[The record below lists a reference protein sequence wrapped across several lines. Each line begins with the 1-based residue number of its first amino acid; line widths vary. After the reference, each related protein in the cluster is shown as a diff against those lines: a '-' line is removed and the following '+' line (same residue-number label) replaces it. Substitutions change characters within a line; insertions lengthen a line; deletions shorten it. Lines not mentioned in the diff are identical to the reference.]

1 MNSKLCK
8 DLGIEFPLFAFSH
21 CRDVVAAV
29 TKAGGM
35 GVLGATNLSGEELEI
50 ELNWID
56 SQVNGLPYGV
66 DLIVPNNFVG
76 KGEDLTDEQMLEKI
90 PQSHKDFANSILE
103 KHGIKVDP
111 DELES
116 DRVNHLRFGKNM
128 TPEGA
133 SESLRVAFNHP
144 IKMIVNA
151 LGMPPKE
158 MVDMAKERNVL
169 VGALVGAKKHAIN
182 QVNAGVD
189 VLIVAGGEAGGH
201 CGEVSTMV
209 LIPEVYNAVK
219 DMKNVS
225 ILAAGGI
232 ATGSQMA
239 AAMAMGA
246 AGAWCGSVWLTT
258 TEAETNPIVKE
269 KMIAASSADTV
280 RSKSRTGKYSRQLR
294 SPWTDE
300 WENSDQVQ
308 PLPSP
313 VQPLVAE
320 PALRKLDKLSQAGN
334 QKAIELSTYWVG
346 QCVGLMNEVK
356 SAGEVV
362 QETNVKIINNKLI
375 VNFSDK
381 FKFRRGR
388 INCSLNDTD
397 GWRWFGLQF
406 SVKLD

>member
-8 DLGIEFPLFAFSH
+8 ELGIEFPLFAFSH

-29 TKAGGM
+29 TKAGGF
-35 GVLGATNLSGEELEI
+35 GVFGATNLSGPELEI

-56 SQVNGLPYGV
+56 SQVNGMPYGV

-76 KGEDLTDEQMLEKI
+76 KGENLSDEDMLGKI
-90 PQSHKDFANSILE
+90 PQSHKDFAHNILE
-103 KHGIKVDP
+103 NNGVDVDP
-111 DELES
+111 NELEE
-116 DRVNHLRFGKNM
+116 DRKNHLRFGKNM

-133 SESLRVAFNHP
+133 HESLRVAFNHP

-151 LGMPPKE
+151 LGMPPKK
-158 MVDMAKERNVL
+158 MVDMAKDAGVK

-182 QVNAGVD
+182 QINAGVD

-201 CGEVSTMV
+201 CGEVSSMV
-209 LIPEVYNAVK
+209 LIPEVYNAIK
-219 DMKNVS
+219 DIKDVP

-232 ATGSQMA
+232 ASGSQMA

-246 AGAWCGSVWLTT
+246 SGAWCGSVWLTT

-269 KMIAASSADTV
+269 KMLSASSADTV
-280 RSKSRTGKYSRQLR
+280 RSKSRTGKHSRQLR
-294 SPWTDE
+294 SPWTDA

-320 PALRKLDKLSQAGN
+320 PALRKLDKLSLAGN
-334 QKAIELSTYWVG
+334 KQAADLATYWVG
-346 QCVGLMNEVK
+346 QAVGLMNETK

-362 QETNVKIINNKLI
+362 Q
-375 VNFSDK
+375 D
-381 FKFRRGR
+381 FKTDFIEAYER
-388 INCSLNDTD
+388 LN
-397 GWRWFGLQF
+397 GALEEA
-406 SVKLD
+406 

>member
-8 DLGIEFPLFAFSH
+8 ELGIEFPLFAFSH

-29 TKAGGM
+29 TKAGGF
-35 GVLGATNLSGEELEI
+35 GVFGATNLSGPELEI

-56 SQVNGLPYGV
+56 SQVNGMPYGV

-76 KGEDLTDEQMLEKI
+76 KGENLSDEDMLGKV
-90 PQSHKDFANSILE
+90 PQSHKDFAHNILE
-103 KHGIKVDP
+103 NNGIDVDP
-111 DELES
+111 SELEE
-116 DRVNHLRFGKNM
+116 DRKNHLRFGKNM

-133 SESLRVAFNHP
+133 HESLTVAFNHP

-151 LGMPPKE
+151 LGMPPKQ
-158 MVDMAKERNVL
+158 MVDMAKDAGVK

-182 QVNAGVD
+182 QINAGVD
-189 VLIVAGGEAGGH
+189 ILIVAGGEAGGH
-201 CGEVSTMV
+201 CGEVSSMV
-209 LIPEVYNAVK
+209 LIPEVYNAIK
-219 DMKNVS
+219 DIKDVP

-232 ATGSQMA
+232 ASGSQMA

-246 AGAWCGSVWLTT
+246 SGAWCGSVWLTT

-269 KMIAASSADTV
+269 KMLSASSADTV
-280 RSKSRTGKYSRQLR
+280 RSKSRTGKHSRQLR
-294 SPWTDE
+294 SPWTDA

-320 PALRKLDKLSQAGN
+320 PALRKLDKLSLAGN
-334 QKAIELSTYWVG
+334 KQAADLATYWVG
-346 QCVGLMNEVK
+346 QAVGLMNETK

-362 QETNVKIINNKLI
+362 Q
-375 VNFSDK
+375 D
-381 FKFRRGR
+381 FKTDFIEAYER
-388 INCSLNDTD
+388 LN
-397 GWRWFGLQF
+397 GALEEA
-406 SVKLD
+406 

>member
-76 KGEDLTDEQMLEKI
+76 KGENLTDEQMLEKI

-111 DELES
+111 EELDS

-362 QETNVKIINNKLI
+362 Q
-375 VNFSDK
+375 D
-381 FKFRRGR
+381 FKEDFIEAYDR
-388 INCSLNDTD
+388 LNTTLED
-397 GWRWFGLQF
+397 
-406 SVKLD
+406 V

>member
-116 DRVNHLRFGKNM
+116 DRVIHLRFGKNM

-362 QETNVKIINNKLI
+362 Q
-375 VNFSDK
+375 D
-381 FKFRRGR
+381 FKEDFIEAYDR
-388 INCSLNDTD
+388 LNTTLED
-397 GWRWFGLQF
+397 
-406 SVKLD
+406 V

>member
-8 DLGIEFPLFAFSH
+8 ELGIEFPLFAFSH

-29 TKAGGM
+29 TKAGGF
-35 GVLGATNLSGEELEI
+35 GVFGATNLSGPELEI

-56 SQVNGLPYGV
+56 SQVNGMPYGV

-76 KGEDLTDEQMLEKI
+76 KDENLSDEDMLGKV
-90 PQSHKDFANSILE
+90 PQSHKDFAHNILE
-103 KHGIKVDP
+103 NNGIDVDP
-111 DELES
+111 NELEE
-116 DRVNHLRFGKNM
+116 DRKNHLRFGKNM

-133 SESLRVAFNHP
+133 HESLTVAFNHP

-151 LGMPPKE
+151 LGMPPKQ
-158 MVDMAKERNVL
+158 MVDMAKDAGVK

-182 QVNAGVD
+182 QINAGVD
-189 VLIVAGGEAGGH
+189 ILIVAGGEAGGH
-201 CGEVSTMV
+201 CGEVSSMV
-209 LIPEVYNAVK
+209 LIPEVYNAIK
-219 DMKNVS
+219 DIKDVP

-232 ATGSQMA
+232 ASGSQMA

-246 AGAWCGSVWLTT
+246 SGAWCGSVWLTT

-269 KMIAASSADTV
+269 KMLSASSTDTV
-280 RSKSRTGKYSRQLR
+280 RSKSRTGKHSRQLR
-294 SPWTDE
+294 SPWTDA

-320 PALRKLDKLSQAGN
+320 PALRKLDKLSLAGN
-334 QKAIELSTYWVG
+334 KQAADLATYWVG
-346 QCVGLMNEVK
+346 QAVGLMNETK

-362 QETNVKIINNKLI
+362 Q
-375 VNFSDK
+375 D
-381 FKFRRGR
+381 FKTDFIEAYER
-388 INCSLNDTD
+388 LN
-397 GWRWFGLQF
+397 GALEEA
-406 SVKLD
+406 

>member
-269 KMIAASSADTV
+269 KMIGASSADTV

-362 QETNVKIINNKLI
+362 Q
-375 VNFSDK
+375 D
-381 FKFRRGR
+381 FKEDFIEAYDR
-388 INCSLNDTD
+388 LNTTLED
-397 GWRWFGLQF
+397 
-406 SVKLD
+406 V

>member
-8 DLGIEFPLFAFSH
+8 ELGIEFPLFAFSH

-29 TKAGGM
+29 TKAGGF
-35 GVLGATNLSGEELEI
+35 GVFGATNLSGPELEI

-56 SQVNGLPYGV
+56 SQVNGMPYGV

-76 KGEDLTDEQMLEKI
+76 KGENLTDEDMLGKI
-90 PQSHKDFANSILE
+90 PQSHKDFAQNILQTN
-103 KHGIKVDP
+103 GIEVDP
-111 DELES
+111 NELDE
-116 DRVNHLRFGKNM
+116 DRKNHLRFGKNM

-133 SESLRVAFNHP
+133 QESLKVAFNHP

-151 LGMPPKE
+151 LGMPPKQ
-158 MVDMAKERNVL
+158 MVDMARDAGVK

-182 QVNAGVD
+182 QINAGVD

-201 CGEVSTMV
+201 CGEVSSMV
-209 LIPEVYNAVK
+209 LIPEVFNAIK
-219 DMKNVS
+219 DIKDVP

-232 ATGSQMA
+232 ASGSQMA

-246 AGAWCGSVWLTT
+246 SGAWCGSVWLTT

-269 KMIAASSADTV
+269 KMLSASSADTV
-280 RSKSRTGKYSRQLR
+280 RSKSRTGKHSRQLR
-294 SPWTDE
+294 SPWTDA

-320 PALRKLDKLSQAGN
+320 PALRKLDKLSLAGN
-334 QKAIELSTYWVG
+334 KQAADLATYWVG
-346 QCVGLMNEVK
+346 QAVGLMNETK

-362 QETNVKIINNKLI
+362 Q
-375 VNFSDK
+375 D
-381 FKFRRGR
+381 FKADFIEAYERLTGA
-388 INCSLNDTD
+388 
-397 GWRWFGLQF
+397 
-406 SVKLD
+406 VEEA

>member
-362 QETNVKIINNKLI
+362 Q
-375 VNFSDK
+375 D
-381 FKFRRGR
+381 FKEDFIEAYDR
-388 INCSLNDTD
+388 LNTTLED
-397 GWRWFGLQF
+397 
-406 SVKLD
+406 V

>member
-8 DLGIEFPLFAFSH
+8 NLGIEFPLFAFSH

-111 DELES
+111 EELDS
-116 DRVNHLRFGKNM
+116 DRINHLRFGKNM

-219 DMKNVS
+219 HIKDVS

-362 QETNVKIINNKLI
+362 Q
-375 VNFSDK
+375 D
-381 FKFRRGR
+381 FKEDFIEAYDR
-388 INCSLNDTD
+388 LNTTLED
-397 GWRWFGLQF
+397 
-406 SVKLD
+406 V

>member
-8 DLGIEFPLFAFSH
+8 ELGIEFPLFAFSH

-29 TKAGGM
+29 TKAGGF
-35 GVLGATNLSGEELEI
+35 GVFGATNLSGPELEI

-56 SQVNGLPYGV
+56 SQVNGMPYGV

-76 KGEDLTDEQMLEKI
+76 KGENLSDEDMLGKI
-90 PQSHKDFANSILE
+90 PQSHKDFAHNILE
-103 KHGIKVDP
+103 NNGIDVDP
-111 DELES
+111 NELEE
-116 DRVNHLRFGKNM
+116 DRKNHLRFGKNM

-133 SESLRVAFNHP
+133 HESLAVAFNHP

-151 LGMPPKE
+151 LGMPPKQ
-158 MVDMAKERNVL
+158 MVDMAKDAGVK

-182 QVNAGVD
+182 QINAGVD

-201 CGEVSTMV
+201 CGEVSSMV
-209 LIPEVYNAVK
+209 LIPEVYNAIK
-219 DMKNVS
+219 DIKDVP

-232 ATGSQMA
+232 ASGSQMA

-246 AGAWCGSVWLTT
+246 SGAWCGSVWLTT

-269 KMIAASSADTV
+269 KMLSASSADTV
-280 RSKSRTGKYSRQLR
+280 RSKSRTGKHSRQLR
-294 SPWTDE
+294 SPWTDA

-313 VQPLVAE
+313 VQPLEAE
-320 PALRKLDKLSQAGN
+320 PPLRKLDKLSLAGN
-334 QKAIELSTYWVG
+334 KQAADLATYWVG
-346 QCVGLMNEVK
+346 QAVGLMNETK

-362 QETNVKIINNKLI
+362 Q
-375 VNFSDK
+375 D
-381 FKFRRGR
+381 FKTDFIEAYER
-388 INCSLNDTD
+388 LN
-397 GWRWFGLQF
+397 GALEE
-406 SVKLD
+406 V

>member
-111 DELES
+111 EELDS
-116 DRVNHLRFGKNM
+116 DRINHLRFGKNM

-158 MVDMAKERNVL
+158 MVDIAKERNVL

-219 DMKNVS
+219 HMKDVS

-362 QETNVKIINNKLI
+362 Q
-375 VNFSDK
+375 D
-381 FKFRRGR
+381 FKEDFIEAYDR
-388 INCSLNDTD
+388 LNTTLED
-397 GWRWFGLQF
+397 
-406 SVKLD
+406 V

>member
-76 KGEDLTDEQMLEKI
+76 KGENLTDEQMLEKI

-111 DELES
+111 EELDS

-209 LIPEVYNAVK
+209 LIPEVFDAVK
-219 DMKNVS
+219 HMKDVS

-320 PALRKLDKLSQAGN
+320 PALRKLDKLSQTGN

-362 QETNVKIINNKLI
+362 Q
-375 VNFSDK
+375 D
-381 FKFRRGR
+381 FKEDFIEAYDR
-388 INCSLNDTD
+388 LNTTLED
-397 GWRWFGLQF
+397 
-406 SVKLD
+406 V

>member
-8 DLGIEFPLFAFSH
+8 ELGIEFPLFAFSH

-29 TKAGGM
+29 TKAGGF
-35 GVLGATNLSGEELEI
+35 GVFGATNLSGPELEI

-56 SQVNGLPYGV
+56 SQVNGMPYGV

-76 KGEDLTDEQMLEKI
+76 KGENLTDEDMLGKI
-90 PQSHKDFANSILE
+90 PQSHKDFAQNILQTN
-103 KHGIKVDP
+103 GIEVDP
-111 DELES
+111 NELDE
-116 DRVNHLRFGKNM
+116 DRKNHLRFGKNM

-133 SESLRVAFNHP
+133 QESLKVAFNHP

-151 LGMPPKE
+151 LGMPPKQ
-158 MVDMAKERNVL
+158 MVDMARDAGVK

-182 QVNAGVD
+182 QINAGVD

-201 CGEVSTMV
+201 CGEVSSMV
-209 LIPEVYNAVK
+209 LIPEVYNAIK
-219 DMKNVS
+219 DIKDVP

-232 ATGSQMA
+232 ASGSQMA

-246 AGAWCGSVWLTT
+246 SGAWCGSVWLTT

-269 KMIAASSADTV
+269 KMLSASSADTV
-280 RSKSRTGKYSRQLR
+280 RSKSRTGKHSRQLR
-294 SPWTDE
+294 SPWTDA

-320 PALRKLDKLSQAGN
+320 PALRKLDKLSLAGN
-334 QKAIELSTYWVG
+334 KQAADLATYWVG
-346 QCVGLMNEVK
+346 QAVGLMNETK

-362 QETNVKIINNKLI
+362 Q
-375 VNFSDK
+375 D
-381 FKFRRGR
+381 FKTDFIEAYER
-388 INCSLNDTD
+388 LN
-397 GWRWFGLQF
+397 GALEEA
-406 SVKLD
+406 

>member
-8 DLGIEFPLFAFSH
+8 ELGIEFPLFAFSH

-29 TKAGGM
+29 TKAGGF
-35 GVLGATNLSGEELEI
+35 GVFGATNLSGPELEI

-56 SQVNGLPYGV
+56 SQVNGMPYGV

-76 KGEDLTDEQMLEKI
+76 KGENLSDEDMLGKI
-90 PQSHKDFANSILE
+90 PQSHKDFAHNILE
-103 KHGIKVDP
+103 NNGVDVDP
-111 DELES
+111 NELEE
-116 DRVNHLRFGKNM
+116 DRKNHLRFGKNM

-133 SESLRVAFNHP
+133 HESLRVAFNHP

-151 LGMPPKE
+151 LGMPPKK
-158 MVDMAKERNVL
+158 MVDMAKDAGVK

-182 QVNAGVD
+182 QINAGVD

-201 CGEVSTMV
+201 CGEVSSMV
-209 LIPEVYNAVK
+209 LIPEVYNAIK
-219 DMKNVS
+219 DIKDVP

-232 ATGSQMA
+232 ASGSQMA

-246 AGAWCGSVWLTT
+246 SGAWCGSVWLTT

-269 KMIAASSADTV
+269 KMLSASSADTV
-280 RSKSRTGKYSRQLR
+280 RSKSRTGKHSRQLR
-294 SPWTDE
+294 SPWTDA

-320 PALRKLDKLSQAGN
+320 PALRKLDKLSLAGN
-334 QKAIELSTYWVG
+334 KQAADLATYWVG
-346 QCVGLMNEVK
+346 QAVGLMNETK
-356 SAGEVV
+356 SAGDVV
-362 QETNVKIINNKLI
+362 Q
-375 VNFSDK
+375 D
-381 FKFRRGR
+381 FKTDFIEAYER
-388 INCSLNDTD
+388 LN
-397 GWRWFGLQF
+397 GALEEA
-406 SVKLD
+406 

>member
-56 SQVNGLPYGV
+56 SKVNGLPYGV

-362 QETNVKIINNKLI
+362 Q
-375 VNFSDK
+375 D
-381 FKFRRGR
+381 FKEDFIEAYDR
-388 INCSLNDTD
+388 LNTTLED
-397 GWRWFGLQF
+397 
-406 SVKLD
+406 V